1 LSLPKE
7 NIKGISFVSSMSNL
21 IQSAT
26 EGDQMDL
33 QSICKALGVKLKS
46 EDGMTDLGSISS
58 TEDGVYITLNKKSNL
73 KTKYTV
79 IVLALSEYILTP
91 SRVTTGGISY
101 DMFFMKEMSAKKY
114 SPSIMLAIRLAIPEH
129 VIERIAS
136 QIDSEFS
143 SSKTSATAPS
153 FDVDKYINDSKF
165 LPQFL
170 RCSIKENTAMYLLDK
185 VHIPH
190 G

>member
-1 LSLPKE
+1 M
-7 NIKGISFVSSMSNL
+7 SSMANL

-33 QSICKALGVKLKS
+33 QSICRALGVKLKS
-46 EDGMTDLGSISS
+46 DDYMTDLGNISS
-58 TEDGVYITLNKKSNL
+58 TEDGIYITLNKKSDS

-91 SRVTTGGISY
+91 SRVTTAGIFY
-101 DMFFMKEMSAKKY
+101 DMFFMKELSAKKY

-129 VIERIAS
+129 IIEKIAS
-136 QIDSEFS
+136 QVETEFN
-143 SSKTSATAPS
+143 SKRVTGETSS
-153 FDVDKYINDSKF
+153 FDVDKYINESKF

-170 RCSIKENTAMYLLDK
+170 RCSIKENTAMYLLNK

-190 G
+190 GNAF